1 MTAEVMRLAVRETTP
16 ESIRA
21 LIRTTVSGIENSFNT
36 VDRLQPRTR
45 LALALSLLEGGVR
58 KTRRFERPTAALAT
72 ELAKLNVDD
81 RHYWISTFFTLL
93 MSLSLRREKAT
104 YFTPPP
110 VVRHLIKQAENA
122 SVPVVN

>member
-1 MTAEVMRLAVRETTP
+1 MSAEVMRLAVRETTT
-16 ESIRA
+16 ESIGA

-93 MSLSLRREKAT
+93 MTLSLR
-104 YFTPPP
+104 
-110 VVRHLIKQAENA
+110 HENA
-122 SVPVVN
+122 TS